1 MAPALTGA
9 LITEVRPSS
18 EASYLGVSVG
28 DVITTVGRT
37 LVATPDDVLKAIK
50 EAHDQDRPYLA
61 ALIQTKSGAQW
72 ISLSISA
79 RKS

>member
-1 MAPALTGA
+1 MTGV
-9 LITEVRPSS
+9 LINQVRPNS
-18 EASYLGVSVG
+18 EASYLGVAVG
-28 DVITTVGRT
+28 DVITTVDRIP
-37 LVATPDDVLKAIK
+37 VATPDDVLKAIK